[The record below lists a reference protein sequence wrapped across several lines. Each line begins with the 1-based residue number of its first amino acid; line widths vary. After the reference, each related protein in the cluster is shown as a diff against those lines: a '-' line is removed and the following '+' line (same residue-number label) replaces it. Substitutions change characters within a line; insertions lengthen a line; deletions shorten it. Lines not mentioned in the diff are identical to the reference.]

1 MVLAG
6 LVFAEGALGIR
17 CCITMLWSVGLIPM
31 TIQVHPAIVCV
42 ISAVGCPSPIVVLIW
57 RIGGGGVFDSRVAE
71 RLVDQIAVEAVIL
84 AGSGLLLTICGHGII
99 GRIVVLCGHNIAAP
113 A

>member
-1 MVLAG
+1 MLAG
-6 LVFAEGALGIR
+6 LVFAEGALGGW

-42 ISAVGCPSPIVVLIW
+42 VSTVGGPSPIVALIW
-57 RIGGGGVFDSRVAE
+57 RIGGVGVFDSRVAK
-71 RLVDQIAVEAVIL
+71 RLVDQIAVEAIIL